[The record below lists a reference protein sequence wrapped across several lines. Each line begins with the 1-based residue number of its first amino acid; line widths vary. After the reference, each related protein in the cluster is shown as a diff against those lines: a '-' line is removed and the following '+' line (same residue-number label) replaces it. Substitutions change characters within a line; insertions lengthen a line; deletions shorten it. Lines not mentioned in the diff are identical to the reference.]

1 MFKKISI
8 FIISVLFTFTFT
20 ACGSSQSNADVNTTK
35 QEVQKEKTPE
45 ELEAEK
51 EAARIAKEKEE
62 SDWRMFVIKNSKTL
76 NAGEFVVGQHLDPF
90 VYDLTFGG
98 SGNLNI
104 YDNEGRLVTNE
115 IGGTSNDFGI
125 TRYRVPLGDGFTI
138 KIKGMAVNP
147 KPVKNVLRPYAATTL
162 CSGYWFVG
170 TTVTQGRYTVS
181 VAKGSG
187 NFIVYGEDGKAKVN
201 EILGTSGTIGVEK
214 VTVNLKNG
222 DIINISG
229 LNNIKFTPTK

>member
-8 FIISVLFTFTFT
+8 FIISILCVFTFT
-20 ACGSSQSNADVNTTK
+20 ACGGSQENNVTTNAPK
-35 QEVQKEKTPE
+35 QEVKEKTPE
-45 ELEAEK
+45 EIEAEK

-62 SDWRMFVIKNSKTL
+62 SDWKMFVIKNSKTL

-90 VYDLTFGG
+90 VYDLTFNG

-170 TTVTQGRYTVS
+170 TTVSEGRYNVTVS
-181 VAKGSG
+181 KGSG
-187 NFIVYGEDGKAKVN
+187 NFIVYDKDGKVKVN
-201 EILGTSGTIGVEK
+201 EILGGSLGVEK